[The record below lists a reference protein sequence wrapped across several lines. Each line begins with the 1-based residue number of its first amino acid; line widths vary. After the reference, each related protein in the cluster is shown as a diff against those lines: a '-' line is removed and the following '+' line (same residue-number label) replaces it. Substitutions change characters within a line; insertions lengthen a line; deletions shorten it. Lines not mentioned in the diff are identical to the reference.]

1 VTPLYAAAGEGHE
14 VVVRALIEASADVNM
29 AMDDGATPLLIAAEI
44 GHEPVVQILRDAGAV

>member
-1 VTPLYAAAGEGHE
+1 